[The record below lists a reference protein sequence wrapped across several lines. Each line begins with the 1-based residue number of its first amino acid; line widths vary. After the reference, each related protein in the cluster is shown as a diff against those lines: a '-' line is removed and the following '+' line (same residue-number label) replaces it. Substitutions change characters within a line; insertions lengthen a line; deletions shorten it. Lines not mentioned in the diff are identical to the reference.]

1 MRKSPLGIIVLIVLL
16 FVGAGV
22 AVYFMLGDDS
32 PRPVPRPRVSSIEP
46 DTAPAANTPL
56 PPANQPAP
64 QPKPEPKPE
73 PEPQPEPRP
82 EPKPEPRP
90 EPKPEPKPEPEEKP
104 TTGPEAHGFP
114 KPVKA
119 GFGLGTDGLEAIA
132 FGTVIDQDRAAL
144 PGANV
149 VAYVVRTS
157 SVGGHTLEAVQAV
170 TTGKDGRFSFAL
182 RYSPREGEET
192 EIAVSANKNGYGL
205 SSVLTP
211 DPERP
216 IELQLQAF
224 SNDTTIEGE
233 VLDSENAAAAG
244 VQVFCTGKLGLLDA
258 ESVRLLSPNVQEALA
273 GSISQDWKGG
283 ASTDELGRFVIKRVP
298 PGTFKVWAGSP
309 DRPGEAV
316 EVEVFS
322 GRSNTLAQSLVMP
335 KND

>member
-56 PPANQPAP
+56 LPANQPAP

-90 EPKPEPKPEPEEKP
+90 EPKPEPNPEPEDKP

-170 TTGKDGRFSFAL
+170 TT
-182 RYSPREGEET
+182 
-192 EIAVSANKNGYGL
+192 
-205 SSVLTP
+205 
-211 DPERP
+211 
-216 IELQLQAF
+216 
-224 SNDTTIEGE
+224 
-233 VLDSENAAAAG
+233 
-244 VQVFCTGKLGLLDA
+244 
-258 ESVRLLSPNVQEALA
+258 
-273 GSISQDWKGG
+273 
-283 ASTDELGRFVIKRVP
+283 
-298 PGTFKVWAGSP
+298 
-309 DRPGEAV
+309 
-316 EVEVFS
+316 
-322 GRSNTLAQSLVMP
+322 
-335 KND
+335 